1 MAPPQP
7 QPPPPPQGEA
17 QPGEANAPQSLYDRL
32 FPFIRMLLF
41 WYLIQMVTGGEGPLT
56 RLKTAFNPPTADPI
70 GDDVRAPAAS
80 SVGRVGDVDPD
91 ALGLQQEA
99 PGPGGVAAPAKSFRN
114 AFQIGDVVNL
124 RVYVSPDERFRFD
137 AAREQEQLRWW
148 LKDIRYQ
155 PHGDPARE
163 DGVWS
168 QRLNVTVDAHLLA
181 NGSLFAHVF
190 LTKEGFSPN
199 PDDAA
204 YDRMGSIYRAIELT
218 TFRPRDQI
226 TTKRNL
232 LESLT
237 TDRPREGDSVDSI
250 DSVAAA
256 EDYDA
261 AAGALLPESGDPDA
275 FVPFWKPTLTINV
288 VHDTTVY
295 SARLKPPPFLATG
308 MEVDH
313 DAQLYLP
320 VLYLNDFWVLEEHL
334 QPINSSVPALPL
346 ELSFYPL
353 HLYKFALY
361 TQMTQ
366 NFANQQQTGAT
377 TKKDTDKMKAM
388 FIETNPYLLALTMF
402 VSLLH
407 SLFDFLA
414 FKNDVSFWRNQKS
427 LAGLSLRTVV
437 LNTFF
442 QLVIFLYL
450 LDNDTSWMILVSS
463 LVSLGIECWKI
474 KKAVR
479 ISRDAN
485 NRLVVSGEASYNDS
499 PTAEHDRVAVAHL
512 SYVLYPLIVGQSL
525 YTLAYSVHKGWYSWV
540 ISSLTSFVYAFGFIM
555 MTPQLYINYK
565 LQSVAH
571 LPWRAMVYKSLN
583 TFIDDLFA
591 FVIKMPWM
599 HRLSCFR
606 DDVIF
611 FIYLYQRWIYPVDVT
626 RTNEFGQ
633 GGEDPAVE
641 LPSSSSAQIAATATS
656 DRAGGDGETEST
668 EYLLTKRAKTLPPQN
683 INDVD

>member
-1 MAPPQP
+1 MAPP
-7 QPPPPPQGEA
+7 QPPPPP
-17 QPGEANAPQSLYDRL
+17 PGDAPPPQSLFDRL
-32 FPFIRMLLF
+32 FPFIRMILF
-41 WYLIQMVTGGEGPLT
+41 WYLIQLVTGGDGPLT
-56 RLKTAFNPPTADPI
+56 KLKAALNPPTTDLIRADPVVRSTATPNKAAA
-70 GDDVRAPAAS
+70 DVSA
-80 SVGRVGDVDPD
+80 VDPD
-91 ALGLQQEA
+91 ALRLQQ
-99 PGPGGVAAPAKSFRN
+99 AAPAKSFRN
-114 AFQIGDVVNL
+114 AFQVGDVVDL
-124 RVYVSPDERFRFD
+124 RVYVSADAEFRFD
-137 AAREQEQLRWW
+137 AQREQEQLRWW
-148 LKDIRYQ
+148 LKDIRYSA
-155 PHGDPARE
+155 HGNPASD
-163 DGVWS
+163 DGIWTQHV
-168 QRLNVTVDAHLLA
+168 NVTVDKHLLA
-181 NGSLFAHVF
+181 NGSVFAHVF

-199 PDDAA
+199 PDDVA
-204 YDRMGSIYRAIELT
+204 YDRMGSIYRAMELT

-226 TTKRNL
+226 STKRNL

-237 TDRPREGDSVDSI
+237 TDTTNTGTTESTGLHTKTE
-250 DSVAAA
+250 
-256 EDYDA
+256 EDDVNI
-261 AAGALLPESGDPDA
+261 DPDS
-275 FVPFWKPTLTINV
+275 FVPFWKPSLTINV
-288 VHDTTVY
+288 VHDTTAY
-295 SARLKPPPFLATG
+295 SARLQPPPFLATG
-308 MEVDH
+308 MELDH

-334 QPINSSVPALPL
+334 APVNQSVTALPL

-361 TQMTQ
+361 TQMEQ
-366 NFANQQQTGAT
+366 NFRNQQQTGAS
-377 TKKDTDKMKAM
+377 TKRDTDKMKAM
-388 FIETNPYLLALTMF
+388 FIETNPYLLGITVF

-427 LAGLSLRTVV
+427 LAGLSLRTIV

-450 LDNDTSWMILVSS
+450 LDNDTSWMILLSS

-479 ISRDAN
+479 ISRDAIT
-485 NRLVVSGEASYNDS
+485 NRFVITGEESYNDS

-512 SYVLYPLIVGQSL
+512 SYVLYPLIAGQSL

-540 ISSLTSFVYAFGFIM
+540 VSSLTSFVYAFGFIM

-565 LQSVAH
+565 LKSVAH

-633 GGEDPAVE
+633 GGEDPSAANAITGTTTAEATEEEVV
-641 LPSSSSAQIAATATS
+641 SST
-656 DRAGGDGETEST
+656 TEDDEQST
-668 EYLLTKRAKTLPPQN
+668 EYLMTKRAKTLQQN
-683 INDVD
+683 IHDVD